1 MLKTIK
7 NIKYYIIDQLY
18 WMLYQLATEFDMKAA
33 LNIVKFLYMTK
44 YNMLNKAITSFLKRQ
59 TSCNQDKN
67 I

>member
-1 MLKTIK
+1 
-7 NIKYYIIDQLY
+7 
-18 WMLYQLATEFDMKAA
+18 MLYQLATEFDMKAA